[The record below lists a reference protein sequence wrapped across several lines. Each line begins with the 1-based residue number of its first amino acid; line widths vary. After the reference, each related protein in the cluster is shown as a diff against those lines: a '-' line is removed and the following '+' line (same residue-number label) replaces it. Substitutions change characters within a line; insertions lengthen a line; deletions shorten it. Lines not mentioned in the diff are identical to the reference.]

1 MRGQPVKRL
10 YVGAKYDAAAAA
22 VEVFIR
28 DTGHGIDPVNLSRI
42 FDPFFTT
49 REVGEGTGL
58 GLSICYG
65 IVRDHGGH
73 ISVESVVNGGTTFS
87 VLLPAR
93 VEASA
98 SEMILVAQAE
108 QGERD
113 YIAAALAG
121 WGYSVVTAGSSAD
134 ALRAVRQRIPSAA
147 FIDRAI
153 LAADLGG
160 WRTAFAERPTLAL
173 ALVSLSSEDDEV
185 DRFGREHARAVLAPP
200 FQLRAIRSAVK
211 TVSKEYV

>member
-1 MRGQPVKRL
+1 
-10 YVGAKYDAAAAA
+10 
-22 VEVFIR
+22 
-28 DTGHGIDPVNLSRI
+28 VNLSRI

-93 VEASA
+93 VAEST

-113 YIAAALAG
+113 YVAAALSG
-121 WGYSVVTAGSSAD
+121 WGYNVVTAGSSAD
-134 ALRAVRQRIPSAA
+134 ALKAVRQRIPSIA
-147 FIDRAI
+147 FVDRC
-153 LAADLGG
+153 LLGADLPA
-160 WRTAFAERPTLAL
+160 WRAALSERPLLAL
-173 ALVSLSSEDDEV
+173 VLVSLSSEDDEV
-185 DRFGREHARAVLAPP
+185 DRFGRERARTVLAPP
-200 FQLRAIRSAVK
+200 FQLRGIRSAVK
-211 TVSKEYV
+211 AASKEYV